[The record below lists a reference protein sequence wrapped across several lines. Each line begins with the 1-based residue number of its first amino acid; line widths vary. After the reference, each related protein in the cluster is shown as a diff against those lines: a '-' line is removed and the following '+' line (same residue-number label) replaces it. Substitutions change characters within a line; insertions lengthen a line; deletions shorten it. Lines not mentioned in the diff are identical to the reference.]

1 MSVPSAMYSHALAAD
16 SIMPAPFWNFQDSNE
31 IFEVEFAMS
40 SNSQGSL
47 SPTGSQISSSTEA
60 CHLSDCSSMDQTAF
74 SQFCQDTIYNS
85 EFSCNDDTILNAKE
99 RSQSCIDQQHD
110 HTVCNHNKKKG
121 RPLVG
126 SSQNISPKVVRRR
139 EQNRVAQR
147 AYRARKDDQIS
158 RMELRLT
165 KLSFQVERLYQENQT
180 LLEEIKRLNYEK
192 GGLTTF

>member
-1 MSVPSAMYSHALAAD
+1 MYSHALAAD
-16 SIMPAPFWNFQDSNE
+16 SIILDTFWNFQDSDE
-31 IFEVEFAMS
+31 IFEVDFVAS
-40 SNSQGSL
+40 STSQGNL
-47 SPTGSQISSSTEA
+47 SPTSSQTSSSTEA
-60 CHLSDCSSMDQTAF
+60 CHLSECLSMDQTAF
-74 SQFCQDTIYNS
+74 SQFCQDTVYNP
-85 EFSCNDDTILNAKE
+85 ELSCNDDTMFNAME

-110 HTVCNHNKKKG
+110 HTACKYNKKKG

-126 SSQNISPKVVRRR
+126 SSQNMSPKVVRRR

-165 KLSFQVERLYQENQT
+165 KLSLQVERLYQENQI

-192 GGLTTF
+192 RSLTTL